1 MKTPVILLIV
11 HVVAFGLLFVG
22 KLFPGNFTNA
32 IVAVGLAVE
41 FPGWYLGAQICK
53 TAVPAI
59 AFAFFFN
66 AILYYTGGMVIDR
79 GTRGRPA

>member
-22 KLFPGNFTNA
+22 KIVPGAFSNA
-32 IVAVGLAVE
+32 IVAVGLTVE
-41 FPGWYLGAQICK
+41 FPGWYLGFQICK

-59 AFAFFFN
+59 AFTFFFN

-79 GTRGRPA
+79 GTRSRAT